1 MKITQVTMKLN
12 LEKSTHHLECA
23 SVKKIDGQE
32 TYLFEGRD
40 PQINGKVSI
49 IREGRSTKVYTS
61 VYIAQEAFR
70 ESDSFATGNPVVI
83 GLKWDEEPLL
93 LNAQYQHRDWWS
105 RPKMGKC
112 FSSVPERTQSLCVKT
127 ENACIAFVPMA
138 GELMKSYVQGGA
150 DQELQVIMTAYT
162 AGIAE
167 ISQCCLIVTEAE
179 DLYQAMEE
187 AWKAAGKEK
196 NFPLVQDRTYPE
208 IFEYLGWCSWDAF
221 YTDISE
227 EKVRQKVEEIRNK
240 KIPVR
245 WILLDDGWLS
255 VRNDC
260 LYSMKPE
267 MRKFPNGFSKMCR
280 EIKAGSSIDWIGVW
294 HAFAGYWGGIERD
307 SELHDQM
314 EDFLYETKNRKLLP
328 HFDPD
333 KGIHFWEK
341 WYEFLNKEG
350 IDFVKVDGQSA
361 IKNYYRN
368 NEAVS
373 LAARGAHKGFETAA
387 VQYMGGNVI
396 NCMGMAAENMMNR
409 TLTGVSRNSDD
420 FVPDAE
426 EGFKEHLLQ
435 NAYNALY
442 HSQIYYCDWDM
453 FWTKHKD
460 AGKHALLRA
469 ISGGPVYV
477 SDKIGETNVQELLP
491 LCYQDGRLLRMDRCA
506 LPTEESVFHDPA
518 DPFNIALTNTVNG
531 TGAMAIFHLGDTEK
545 HVATIVSPKQIKG
558 VAGDPV
564 LVYDG
569 IKKEVFEMQREECFE
584 VSLGSDEYAYYLFL
598 PERSSITPIG
608 LINKYMSAHAIME
621 LQEKKNATSIVLRE
635 DGIFGFA
642 SKKQVTDVVVNGESQ
657 MSRIRKQHEN
667 SSLILYTIELE
678 TGTSPVEVTIST
690 CQEEE
695 RYV

>member
-12 LEKSTHHLECA
+12 LEKSTHHLECVR
-23 SVKKIDGQE
+23 VKKIDGGE
-32 TYLFEGRD
+32 AYLFEGSD

-49 IREGRSTKVYTS
+49 IREGRTTKVYTS

-112 FSSVPERTQSLCVKT
+112 FSCVPERTQSLCAKT
-127 ENACIAFVPMA
+127 ESSCIALVPMT

-150 DQELQVIMTAYT
+150 AKELQVFMTAYT

-167 ISQCCLIVTEAE
+167 ISQCCLIFTEAE

-187 AWKAAGKEK
+187 AWKAASKEK

-240 KIPVR
+240 EIPVR

-267 MRKFPNGFSKMCR
+267 IRKFPNGFLKMCR
-280 EIKAGSSIDWIGVW
+280 EIKAGSSIDWVGVW
-294 HAFAGYWGGIERD
+294 HAFAGYWGGIERN
-307 SELHDQM
+307 SELHGQM
-314 EDFLYETKNRKLLP
+314 KDFLYETKNRKLIP
-328 HFDPD
+328 HFDPN

-368 NEAVS
+368 NEAVA
-373 LAARGAHKGFETAA
+373 LAARGSHKGFETAA

-477 SDKIGETNVQELLP
+477 SDKIGETNAQELLS

-506 LPTEESVFHDPA
+506 LPTEDSVFHDPE
-518 DPFNIALTNTVNG
+518 DSFNIALTNTVNG

-545 HVATIVSPKQIKG
+545 NVTTTVTPKQIKG
-558 VAGDPV
+558 FTGDSI

-569 IKKEVFEMQREECFE
+569 MKKEVFEIQREECFE
-584 VSLGSDEYAYYLFL
+584 VSLGVNEYAYYLFL

-621 LQEKKNATSIVLRE
+621 LQEKENSTSIVLRE
-635 DGIFGFA
+635 DGILGFA
-642 SKKQVTDVVVNGESQ
+642 SEKLVTDVIVNGESQ
-657 MSRIRKQHEN
+657 LSRIRKQHEN

-678 TGTSPVEVTIST
+678 TGSSPVEVTIST